1 LKPSSDFES
10 QVNDHSEGVEISTQ
24 SLYRL
29 DLCYQGSAYQGFQ
42 SQPNGQTVQDH
53 IEKAL
58 ATFCR
63 HPVRITAASRTDTGV
78 HAEHQVVTF
87 RSLSGLDIWRL
98 VKGLNALL
106 PKDIRVMNAQ
116 VVSDNFHPIFNCTGK
131 VYRYWIWRSQGESP
145 FYSQLSWSLTGEL
158 NLDAMRRSASHV
170 IGEHDF
176 TSFCATDSTA
186 KSKVRRVRE
195 IQFIERGPMIE
206 ILFLGDGFLK
216 QMVRNLVGTF
226 VSVGRG
232 KIAQSDVKVILAAK
246 DRTKAPATAPAEGL
260 TLTRIFYGDD
270 LSIRALLDR
279 QRSEYNLTL
288 YSDWL

>member
-1 LKPSSDFES
+1 MKPSSEFES
-10 QVNDHSEGVEISTQ
+10 KLNDHPEAGKISTQ

-29 DLCYQGSAYQGFQ
+29 DLCYHGAAYQGFQ
-42 SQPNGQTVQDH
+42 SQPNGQTVQDK

-78 HAEHQVVTF
+78 HAEHQVITF
-87 RSLSGLDIWRL
+87 KSMSGLDSWRL
-98 VKGLNALL
+98 LKGLNALL
-106 PKDIRVMNAQ
+106 PKDIRIMNAQ
-116 VVSDNFHPIFNCTGK
+116 TVPDNFHPIFNCTGK

-145 FYSQLSWSLTGEL
+145 FYSQLSWSLSGDFNL
-158 NLDAMRRSASHV
+158 NAMRSAASHV
-170 IGEHDF
+170 TGEHDF
-176 TSFCATDSTA
+176 TSFCASDSAA
-186 KSKVRRVRE
+186 KTKVRRVRE

-216 QMVRNLVGTF
+216 QMVRNLVGAF
-226 VSVGRG
+226 VAVGRG
-232 KIAQSDVKVILAAK
+232 KIAENDVKGILAAK

-260 TLTRIFYGDD
+260 TLMRIFYGDD
-270 LSIRALLDR
+270 LGILALLDR
-279 QRSEYNLTL
+279 QRSGYNLTL